1 MNEIFEYRK
10 KLNIKKI
17 ALAIILILFVVVMIT
32 DLISGIVNKKEEND
46 LEAQNPNSIF
56 YDVNNTISIELS
68 KQYELSQYKPSGDYL
83 IELRAPNDLNIF
95 ISHKNLIEN
104 RTLASIVSSDLRS
117 YIEEYNSYSNLSDI
131 TEFVA
136 KDKTAYTYSF
146 HYLDSKTNT
155 PFYLQVVWIES
166 ENGYYIF
173 DIEFP
178 LENLNNYTKILN
190 EVLESFTI
198 IQFNK

>member
-17 ALAIILILFVVVMIT
+17 ALAIVLILFVVIMIT

-68 KQYELSQYKPSGDYL
+68 KQYELSQYKPSGNYL

-95 ISHKNLIEN
+95 ISHRELIEN
-104 RTLASIVSSDLRS
+104 RTLASIASSDLRS
-117 YIEEYNSYSNLSDI
+117 YIKEYTHYSNLSDI
-131 TEFVA
+131 TEFNV

-146 HYLDSKTNT
+146 HYLDSNTNI
-155 PFYLQVVWIES
+155 PYYLQVVWLEC
-166 ENGYYIF
+166 NTGYYIF

-178 LENLNNYTKILN
+178 LENLNNYTKIPN
-190 EVLESFTI
+190 ETLEAFAI
-198 IQFNK
+198 L

>member
-17 ALAIILILFVVVMIT
+17 ALAIIIILFFVIIIT
-32 DLISGIVNKKEEND
+32 DLVSGILNKKESDNI
-46 LEAQNPNSIF
+46 EAQNPNSIF
-56 YDVNNTISIELS
+56 YDTNNTISIELS

-83 IELRAPNDLNIF
+83 IELRNPNNLNIF

-104 RTLASIVSSDLRS
+104 RNLSSVVSSDLHS
-117 YIEEYNSYSNLSDI
+117 YIEEYTSYSNLSDI
-131 TEFVA
+131 TDFTT

-155 PFYLQVVWIES
+155 PFYLQVVWLEC
-166 ENGYYIF
+166 ETGYYIF

-178 LENLNNYTKILN
+178 LENLNNYTKIVN
-190 EVLESFTI
+190 ETLESFTI
-198 IQFNK
+198 Q

>member
-17 ALAIILILFVVVMIT
+17 ALAIIIILFFVIIIT
-32 DLISGIVNKKEEND
+32 DLISGILNKKESDNI
-46 LEAQNPNSIF
+46 EAQNPNSIF
-56 YDVNNTISIELS
+56 YDANNTISIELS
-68 KQYELSQYKPSGDYL
+68 KQYELSQYKSAGDYL
-83 IELRAPNDLNIF
+83 IELRSPNDLNIF

-104 RTLASIVSSDLRS
+104 RTLSSVASSDSRS
-117 YIEEYNSYSNLSDI
+117 YIEEYTSYSNLSDV
-131 TEFVA
+131 TEFTI
-136 KDKTAYTYSF
+136 KDTTSYTYSF

-178 LENLNNYTKILN
+178 LENLNNYTKIVN
-190 EVLESFTI
+190 ETLKSFTI
-198 IQFNK
+198 Q

>member
-17 ALAIILILFVVVMIT
+17 ALAIILILFIVIMIL
-32 DLISGIVNKKEEND
+32 DLVSEMTNKKEPINVD
-46 LEAQNPNSIF
+46 SQNPNAIF
-56 YDVNNTISIELS
+56 YDNNNTISIELS
-68 KQYELSQYKPSGDYL
+68 KQYELSRYKPSGDYL
-83 IELRAPNDLNIF
+83 IELRSPSNLNIF
-95 ISHKNLIEN
+95 ISHQDFIEN
-104 RTLASIVSSDLRS
+104 RTLSSIVSSDLRS
-117 YIEEYNSYSNLSDI
+117 YIEEYTSYSNLSDV
-131 TEFVA
+131 TEFTV

-155 PFYLQVVWIES
+155 PYYLQVVWLES

-178 LENLNNYTKILN
+178 LENLNNYTKIVN
-190 EVLESFTI
+190 ETLEAFTI
-198 IQFNK
+198 L